1 MKRDHSPLPIK
12 TEGNGANL
20 RTLTFDFADAPML
33 FAGMRLAANTVMMS
47 GHEREKAERRLRHYQ
62 QMFLEACPPGFANF
76 KREEDIATIAI
87 EMMDADL
94 CTIQSIYEY
103 SWDKDVWLSVT
114 IGDKNCIAGRVLRTD
129 VPAMID
135 CLREIAPLSCRV
147 ETLDDVQGNPYQIAG

>member
-1 MKRDHSPLPIK
+1 
-12 TEGNGANL
+12 
-20 RTLTFDFADAPML
+20 
-33 FAGMRLAANTVMMS
+33 MR
-47 GHEREKAERRLRHYQ
+47 
-62 QMFLEACPPGFANF
+62 ACPPGFANF